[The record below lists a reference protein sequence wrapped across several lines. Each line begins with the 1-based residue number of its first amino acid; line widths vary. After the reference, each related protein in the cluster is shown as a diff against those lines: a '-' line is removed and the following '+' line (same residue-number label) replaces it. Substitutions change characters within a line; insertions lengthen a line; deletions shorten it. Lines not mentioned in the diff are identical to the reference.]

1 MITLDAS
8 VLIAHLARDDR
19 HSAVARDILWQA
31 AGEALLVHPLTLVEV
46 LVGGVRVG
54 RESAMLAGLDAM
66 GLEVADGGSD
76 QPLRLARLRV
86 STGLKL
92 PDCCVLDTALTAR
105 ARLGTF
111 DAALAAAARR
121 SGVAVVTSP

>member
-8 VLIAHLARDDR
+8 VLIAHLASDDR
-19 HSAVARDILWQA
+19 HSAVARSILRQA
-31 AGEALLVHPLTLVEV
+31 AGEALLVHPLTLAEV

-54 RESAMLAGLDAM
+54 REQAMLAELDAM
-66 GLEVADGGSD
+66 GLHVADGGAD
-76 QPLRLARLRV
+76 QPLRLARLRA

-105 ARLGTF
+105 APLGTF
-111 DAALAAAARR
+111 DTALAVAARR
-121 SGVAVVTSP
+121 SGIPVVTSP